1 MGDFVHTVGSGISG
15 LVSNALGT
23 IGDVLQGLVAQID
36 AILPGGS
43 GVVILVGAVLLL
55 LLGWNILRR

>member
-23 IGDVLQGLVAQID
+23 IGDVLEGLVAQID
-36 AILPGGS
+36 GILPGGS